1 MGAIAPAE
9 TVPDEKDGLAP
20 EVTGEEPIPLIPDIP
35 PEEEDVAAGVAGDA
49 GIRVELPPDKL
60 APGAEKRLMANCS
73 NCFSKTILD
82 AVFLYCSLRLQS
94 WYH

>member
-35 PEEEDVAAGVAGDA
+35 PEEEDVAAGVAGNA
-49 GIRVELPPDKL
+49 GIRVELPPDEL
-60 APGAEKRLMANCS
+60 ALQQPDSAATIRKWFRHGSLVRNHRFACGWVCS
-73 NCFSKTILD
+73 R
-82 AVFLYCSLRLQS
+82 A
-94 WYH
+94 W